1 MGSLRLVLLMEESG
15 FKLVHVFF
23 ELTTKHGVEAVD
35 QILLEEAYCFVVG
48 LAVVWVGGS
57 KQKVDFAP
65 LLGFCVDKDQ
75 GIEKF
80 A

>member
-1 MGSLRLVLLMEESG
+1 MLLVLLMEESG
-15 FKLVHVFF
+15 FKLIHVFF
-23 ELTTKHGVEAVD
+23 ELATEHGVEAVD
-35 QILLEEAYCFVVG
+35 QILLEEAYCFVIG

-57 KQKVDFAP
+57 EQKVDFAP
-65 LLGFCVDKDQ
+65 LLGFGVHKDQ